1 MKIQIEDND
10 LKELILTGENR
21 KYIQLARDQRFM
33 TALGRAYRL
42 LEVVENTNGL
52 RRYSFLHY
60 EQLKGVRKSSIRIMN
75 GRVERL
81 IFEETNNGVE
91 IQALVLNRDHYG
103 NKK

>member
-33 TALGRAYRL
+33 AALGRAYRL

>member
-33 TALGRAYRL
+33 AALGRAYRL

-91 IQALVLNRDHYG
+91 IQALTLNRNHYG